1 MKQFYILLLLEKHWF
16 YYAVIYNWLRN
27 GFFHWFLSFMLTGI
41 ATIRI
46 LRIICLFCFL
56 LFSIFFICWTE
67 KKFPLPVN
75 QSATKLPLSAGS
87 QVNTLKINIQAKT

>member
-1 MKQFYILLLLEKHWF
+1 MKQFYILLLLEKHYF

-67 KKFPLPVN
+67 KKFLYLSINLPQN
-75 QSATKLPLSAGS
+75 SYYL
-87 QVNTLKINIQAKT
+87 QAVK